1 MKDYDYDLRDEALR
15 DLLKNIK
22 SNEAKE
28 KSYEMKYK
36 SKKLENKKNESISV
50 LSKKWNNKRGF
61 YSTVFTSTLKCN
73 KKLPKNL
80 LYSSRLIKTPT
91 KKYILAIP
99 KPLEIRSENQ
109 APEKSMLFIDPGV
122 KNFITGY
129 DPSGKVISC
138 GIQDIQRISKLL
150 YYKRKL
156 QSKHSKL
163 KNHKK
168 RRSYKL
174 AELRI
179 GEKIFNLVDDLHKK
193 LSKWLCENYEYIYIP
208 RLNYHKCKKLNKR
221 SKANM
226 ASLRHC
232 GFINRLLFKS
242 REYPKCHVYEVNEAF
257 TSKTCSSC
265 GYQKNDLYNNNVYNC
280 NRCHLVISRD
290 INASKNIMLRYFN
303 KRAIV
308 C

>member
-1 MKDYDYDLRDEALR
+1 
-15 DLLKNIK
+15 
-22 SNEAKE
+22 
-28 KSYEMKYK
+28 MKYK

-91 KKYILAIP
+91 KNIYYQFQTTWNTKL
-99 KPLEIRSENQ
+99 Q
-109 APEKSMLFIDPGV
+109 KSV

-265 GYQKNDLYNNNVYNC
+265 GYQKMIYTITMFII
-280 NRCHLVISRD
+280 VID
-290 INASKNIMLRYFN
+290 VIW
-303 KRAIV
+303 
-308 C
+308 